1 MSSDVDIS
9 ISQNKNTP
17 VPFELHG
24 FTNFVMENRSQVFV
38 FGADIAGKAVAQ
50 LLKKK
55 WSGN

>member
-38 FGADIAGKAVAQ
+38 LVQTSPEK
-50 LLKKK
+50 LLLNFSKK